1 MNYNYFAQLLSQKS
15 HQLRFPRQHAED
27 VHRYVRQHQTK
38 TTLERAPFRRQ
49 LDFWALSVAV
59 ALARGLE
66 PREGPSTRWGQK
78 FVDTTE
84 VEMSKDLCD
93 LLAVAAFHHLGAEH
107 EHLADPAQIVE
118 VGNRLAAVGCPLVLK
133 QLGNPD
139 LRLTPLDKALDYAA
153 SALRETSTG

>member
-1 MNYNYFAQLLSQKS
+1 MNYTYFAQLLSQKP
-15 HQLRFPRQHAED
+15 HQLRLPREHAED
-27 VHRYVRQHQTK
+27 VLRYVRHQQSK
-38 TTLERAPFRRQ
+38 ASPERVPFRRQ

-66 PREGPSTRWGQK
+66 PFEGPSTKWGQR
-78 FVDTTE
+78 FLDTTD

-93 LLAVAAFHHLGAEH
+93 LLAVAAFHHLDAEH
-107 EHLADPAQIVE
+107 EDIADPAQIVE

-153 SALRETSTG
+153 STLRETGIG